1 MKVKDC
7 TKCRKAILQAAR
19 DEYLKRQ
26 YAILSDGAFTFAIY
40 ATVAV
45 LTAQVRRGRS
55 KEYIQKLYDDI
66 VMIYDTPELFGK
78 TISVTDL
85 KKSLEKEYGIDFNRI
100 NVHIEDEKEFI
111 KSMKKG
117 D

>member
-1 MKVKDC
+1 M
-7 TKCRKAILQAAR
+7 QAAR

-111 KSMKKG
+111 KSMK
-117 D
+117 